1 MDIMPSFLQ
10 GLSDGRLFREI
21 ENSTLSSRIILSF
34 RDGEVVVIV
43 AEEFPFT
50 RELLIEAVHSLREKE
65 IGLCLSKAEVVC
77 RFLNGKRP
85 TFRPQYY
92 AGY

>member
-1 MDIMPSFLQ
+1 MDITSFVQ
-10 GLSDGRLFREI
+10 GLSDGRLFQEI
-21 ENSTLSSRIILSF
+21 QNSSPSSRIILSF

-43 AEEFPFT
+43 AEVFPFT
-50 RELLIEAVHSLREKE
+50 RELLIEAVHSLREEE

-85 TFRPQYY
+85 TLSPQYY